1 MFSRTPDSKLSD
13 IPKKKAVLLIKK
25 ASTYNFRKKDLNQND
40 LHFSENVWIVAFLEP
55 RYFIF

>member
-1 MFSRTPDSKLSD
+1 MFSRTPDSKLSG

-25 ASTYNFRKKDLNQND
+25 ATYNFRKKDLNQYD